1 MAHSIEVN
9 REEHARV
16 LRAIIALAENPRPVG
31 CKKLHGEDLWRIRAG
46 DIRIVYEV
54 YDDRLLVKP
63 IPSAER
69 YLTPPVYQ
77 LPYEGGKRMLLV
89 EEVDDRDYLSG
100 LFRAMDEEL
109 VGPSSPKK
117 AEKKEK

>member
-1 MAHSIEVN
+1 MPSSQGYLSFILEQ
-9 REEHARV
+9 
-16 LRAIIALAENPRPVG
+16 LSSLPGITYRPMMGEFILYSHGKIVG
-31 CKKLHGEDLWRIRAG
+31 GI
-46 DIRIVYEV
+46 

-77 LPYEGGKRMLLV
+77 LPYEGGKRMLLI

-109 VGPSSPKK
+109 AGPSSPKK